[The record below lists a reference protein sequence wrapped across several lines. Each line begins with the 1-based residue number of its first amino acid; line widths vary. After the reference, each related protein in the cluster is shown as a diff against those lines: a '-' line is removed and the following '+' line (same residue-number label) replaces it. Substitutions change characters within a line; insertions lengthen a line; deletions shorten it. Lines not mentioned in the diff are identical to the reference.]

1 LINARGDRVSNTAKT
16 FEQDVSEVLD
26 ELRAQSEII
35 TTIGKLGSKD
45 KADRVMQ
52 AINCLVRADQL
63 VPGILAQFIRGQKK
77 P

>member
-1 LINARGDRVSNTAKT
+1 MKNR
-16 FEQDVSEVLD
+16 FECKRCGRSWETWLK
-26 ELRAQSEII
+26 EPKACRWCGAQSEII

-63 VPGILAQFIRGQKK
+63 VPGILAQFIRGQEK